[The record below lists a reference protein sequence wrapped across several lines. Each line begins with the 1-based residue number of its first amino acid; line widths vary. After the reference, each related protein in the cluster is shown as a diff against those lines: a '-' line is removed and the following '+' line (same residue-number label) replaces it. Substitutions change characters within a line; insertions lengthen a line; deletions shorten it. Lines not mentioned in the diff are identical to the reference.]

1 MRANTPL
8 KSCFSTTIQPILPGL
23 LSPTILEKRQSK
35 KRVRFALKLD
45 AIEED
50 SLSPDPNPENRVL
63 SPTKPNKRIIDPWRE
78 GGPLYGAYVEY
89 LEKQDTLTPDIC
101 DTNRPSRPLPLP
113 ESELESPVYTHT
125 FVIQNKSPEVLL
137 DAITITAPPLHLP
150 RIVQQTPI
158 NKRISTNNKK
168 QSVPIISPYTIQRTK
183 VVTPPRQIQSRKL
196 PSPVN
201 HKNNL
206 TPIHPTVKRG
216 DITLPSIKELNSNE
230 KSIRTDSSLGIKSN
244 NEYLQT
250 KKLTEIITNS
260 VPGTNNQINH
270 LPERPVLP
278 NISKTPQISCDE
290 PFFFQNHN
298 NDHLQPIIHS
308 TH

>member
-8 KSCFSTTIQPILPGL
+8 KSCFSTIQPILPGL
-23 LSPTILEKRQSK
+23 LSPTILEKSQSK

-45 AIEED
+45 PIEED
-50 SLSPDPNPENRVL
+50 SLSPTPNPENRV
-63 SPTKPNKRIIDPWRE
+63 SSATKPNKRIIDPWRE
-78 GGPLYGAYVEY
+78 DGPLYGAYVEY

-101 DTNRPSRPLPLP
+101 ATNRPTRPLPPP
-113 ESELESPVYTHT
+113 EPELESPVYTHT
-125 FVIQNKSPEVLL
+125 FLIQNKSPELLL
-137 DAITITAPPLHLP
+137 DAVTISTPQLHLP

-158 NKRISTNNKK
+158 NKRINTNNKK
-168 QSVPIISPYTIQRTK
+168 QSVSIISPYTIQRTK
-183 VVTPPRQIQSRKL
+183 VATPPRPIPYRKL

-201 HKNNL
+201 QKNNL
-206 TPIHPTVKRG
+206 IPIHPTIKRG

-230 KSIRTDSSLGIKSN
+230 KSIRTNSSLGIKNN

-250 KKLTEIITNS
+250 KKLTEIIKNS
-260 VPGTNNQINH
+260 LPGTNNQINH
-270 LPERPVLP
+270 SSERSVLP

-290 PFFFQNHN
+290 PFFFLNHN